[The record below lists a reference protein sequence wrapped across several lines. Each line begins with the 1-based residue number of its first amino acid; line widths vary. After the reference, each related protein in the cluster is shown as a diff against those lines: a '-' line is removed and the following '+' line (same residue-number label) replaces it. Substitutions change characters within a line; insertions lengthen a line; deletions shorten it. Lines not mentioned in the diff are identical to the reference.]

1 MSKSLCLFIFI
12 LGSILHFSVI
22 KSVLS
27 MQSSKH
33 NVETRKCSMY
43 WESVQYCHI
52 HVHVDKNT
60 TAHEELRLVGRD

>member
-1 MSKSLCLFIFI
+1 
-12 LGSILHFSVI
+12 
-22 KSVLS
+22 

-33 NVETRKCSMY
+33 NVETRNGSMY